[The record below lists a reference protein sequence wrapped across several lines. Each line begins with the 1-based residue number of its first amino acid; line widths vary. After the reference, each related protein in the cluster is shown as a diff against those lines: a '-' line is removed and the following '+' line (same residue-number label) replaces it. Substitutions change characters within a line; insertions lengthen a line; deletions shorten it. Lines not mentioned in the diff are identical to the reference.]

1 MGLTRPDINLNQ
13 TNVTF
18 SIISIDGGVDSQSG
32 VQAGGEAV
40 RLLIFL
46 NFDGFESISWQ
57 SLDVQYVSA
66 LAPGATTVFYS
77 EGINTIEGLSNLVD
91 TLLGLENPPMVFTT
105 SYGMW
110 PNL

>member
-46 NFDGFESISWQ
+46 NFDGFKRISWQ
-57 SLDVQYVSA
+57 SLDVQYVSG